1 MHVKVSAREGGWL
14 GCTPRLRGWAV
25 KVLGEGS
32 VADNLPRPPSVAEG
46 MSRAEGTIR
55 TMSGAVGRWAQAHR
69 PHDQHVSVGRV
80 GRRPAG
86 LLQGCVVNCTRPIR
100 IRGIHPS
107 GQTPTPI
114 E

>member
-1 MHVKVSAREGGWL
+1 VKVSAREGGWL

-55 TMSGAVGRWAQAHR
+55 TMSGAWEGGHKHTGRMINMSRLAVLGDAR
-69 PHDQHVSVGRV
+69 
-80 GRRPAG
+80 
-86 LLQGCVVNCTRPIR
+86 QGCCRAA
-100 IRGIHPS
+100 S
-107 GQTPTPI
+107 
-114 E
+114 